1 MSFRLFIYYSALGGG
16 WAAFL
21 AWAVVQGCGMRGFG
35 SALLRA
41 SLVGGMLG
49 LLVAAAIGTV
59 DGILNSVGFARV
71 LRVLVSMVVG
81 CIGGLLGAGAGQL
94 LAGTD
99 ADSMRFK
106 VLLVVGWM
114 LTGVFVG
121 ASIGIYDLLRAGSGG
136 GDMRIPLKK
145 TLNGVLGGLLGGLV
159 GGLPFG
165 ILARIPEIRDHSD
178 LAIALPILGTCIGLM
193 VALAQVFLKEAWLK
207 VERGFRAGRELLLSK
222 DETVIGRA
230 ESCDVGI
237 FGDMDIEKE
246 HARIVLE
253 DGHYVLHD
261 NKSARGT
268 YLNDKRISK
277 PEELNSG
284 DLIRVGNCYL
294 RFGERTRRQT
304 A

>member
-1 MSFRLFIYYSALGGG
+1 MSFRLFVYYSGLCGG

-21 AWAVVQGCGMRGFG
+21 AWAVVQASGVRGLGAFV
-35 SALLRA
+35 RT
-41 SLVGGMLG
+41 SLVGGVFG
-49 LLVAAAIGTV
+49 LLVAAAIAAV
-59 DGILNSVGFARV
+59 DGLLNAVGFARL
-71 LRVLVSMVVG
+71 LRVLVSMVIGFV
-81 CIGGLLGAGAGQL
+81 GGLIGAAVGQV
-94 LAGTD
+94 LAGSD
-99 ADSMRFK
+99 DQSMRFK
-106 VLLVVGWM
+106 LGLVLGWM
-114 LTGVFVG
+114 LAGVFVG
-121 ASIGIYDLLRAGSGG
+121 ASIGVYDLIRAGGGG
-136 GDMRIPLKK
+136 GDTRVPLKK
-145 TLNGVLGGLLGGLV
+145 TLNGVYGGLIGGLI
-159 GGLPFG
+159 GGLPYNV
-165 ILARIPEIRDHSD
+165 LRRIPEIHDRTD
-178 LAIALPILGTCIGLM
+178 LAVALPILGACIGLM

-207 VERGFRAGRELLLSK
+207 VERGFRAGRELLLTK

-261 NKSARGT
+261 NKSAKGT
-268 YLNDKRISK
+268 YLNDRRIGK